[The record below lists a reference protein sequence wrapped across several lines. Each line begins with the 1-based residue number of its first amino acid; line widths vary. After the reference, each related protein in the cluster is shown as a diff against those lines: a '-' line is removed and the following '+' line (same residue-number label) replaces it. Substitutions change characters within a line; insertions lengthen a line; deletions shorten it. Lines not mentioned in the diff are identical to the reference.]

1 MCFAKHRFPTLPLAS
16 WRERVRCKHG
26 DPAPS
31 SQSGMCAAVTAQ
43 SGKVI
48 GAGAALDCQG
58 GVPLC
63 ALPLCSF
70 KAARAFLSC
79 RFGVP
84 EQSVA
89 KAIAALTIYEYNS
102 YYYKCEPVDIV
113 IAAIDLAPDLGRSRR
128 QTRYQCSL

>member
-1 MCFAKHRFPTLPLAS
+1 MPSVCLSEVNFQVMPVAVRASAGKRSDAPLQNPAS
-16 WRERVRCKHG
+16 
-26 DPAPS
+26 S

-48 GAGAALDCQG
+48 GVGAALDCQG

-89 KAIAALTIYEYNS
+89 KAIAALTIHSTSVNQLTLS
-102 YYYKCEPVDIV
+102 
-113 IAAIDLAPDLGRSRR
+113 LR
-128 QTRYQCSL
+128 QLTKLRI

>member
-1 MCFAKHRFPTLPLAS
+1 MIARAECLF
-16 WRERVRCKHG
+16 
-26 DPAPS
+26 
-31 SQSGMCAAVTAQ
+31 
-43 SGKVI
+43 
-48 GAGAALDCQG
+48 
-58 GVPLC
+58 C

-89 KAIAALTIYEYNS
+89 KAIAALTIYK
-102 YYYKCEPVDIV
+102 YKCEPVDIV

-128 QTRYQCSL
+128 NQISMFIRNNTRHARRRARVL